1 MGQCATHTFIITQ
14 SDIPKTRMTNSPRD
28 INEKSDNTGISDISE
43 LMGGYIDGQLSA
55 EEKLRAE
62 TALQTDVTAAKV
74 LAELQSLRTG
84 IKALGGETEQRSS
97 MAEKILAQLNAPE
110 VSTSTPKVNPRPTIS
125 TVPARSSRFSF
136 YISIV
141 AIVVAAVAIW
151 QVFQGQQDEQGN
163 PLVDVIEDETQV
175 SPNDGERVV
184 SPDRPNQQDQQDQG
198 LDPGSGID
206 QPQLVENSVD
216 GDSGKPNPE
225 DMPPATPVVPSPMNP
240 SELVNNKDPGGE
252 LAGVQPDLSLLTGG
266 KFLFVIEI
274 GVTPEGV
281 EADVVRE
288 VLMKNGI
295 VYDGGLDVM
304 PELESQLLKSRYLNG
319 VVQKDEQ
326 PVGGTV
332 DLIYMVASGLQID
345 QTRLDIHARHEH
357 IARYRFNMALLP
369 KDVGVF
375 DNLHRTVKSQWA
387 TDEPEPEP
395 SPKLEEKAA
404 YQQHLRQWQGKASRL
419 MTTLYFLAGKG
430 AAVSKVGIEIP
441 PTQKTPKGANRGDLA
456 KPGSTE
462 KPILGA
468 DLICEVLLVVRNM
481 TQAEVERLP
490 DPKAEK

>member
-1 MGQCATHTFIITQ
+1 
-14 SDIPKTRMTNSPRD
+14 MTNSPRD
-28 INEKSDNTGISDISE
+28 INDKSDNTGISDISE

-84 IKALGGETEQRSS
+84 IKALGGEAEQRSS
-97 MAEKILAQLNAPE
+97 MAENILAQLNAPE
-110 VSTSTPKVNPRPTIS
+110 ASTSSPEVTPRSTTPT
-125 TVPARSSRFSF
+125 TPARSSRFSF

-141 AIVVAAVAIW
+141 AIVVAAIAIW
-151 QVFQGQQDEQGN
+151 QVYQGQQDEQGN
-163 PLVDVIEDETQV
+163 PLVDVIEGETQE
-175 SPNDGERVV
+175 SPNDGEHAV
-184 SPDRPNQQDQQDQG
+184 SPDRPNQPDQE
-198 LDPGSGID
+198 LDPDSGID
-206 QPQLVENSVD
+206 QSQLVENSVD
-216 GDSGKPNPE
+216 GNSGKPNPE
-225 DMPPATPVVPSPMNP
+225 DMPPETPVVPSPMNP
-240 SELVNNKDPGGE
+240 SELVNNKDPEGE

-281 EADVVRE
+281 DADVVRE

-345 QTRLDIHARHEH
+345 QTRLDIHSRHEH

-387 TDEPEPEP
+387 TDEPAPEP

-404 YQQHLRQWQGKASRL
+404 YQQRLKQWQGKASRL

-441 PTQKTPKGANRGDLA
+441 PTQKAPKGANRGDLT
-456 KPGSTE
+456 KPGPTE

-490 DPKAEK
+490 DPKVEK

>member
-110 VSTSTPKVNPRPTIS
+110 VSTSSPKVNPRPTIS
-125 TVPARSSRFSF
+125 TVTARSSRFSF

-141 AIVVAAVAIW
+141 TIVVAAVAIW

-163 PLVDVIEDETQV
+163 PLVDVIEDETQI
-175 SPNDGERVV
+175 SPNDGERAV
-184 SPDRPNQQDQQDQG
+184 SPARPNQQDQQDQG
-198 LDPGSGID
+198 LDPDSGID
-206 QPQLVENSVD
+206 QSQLVENSVD
-216 GDSGKPNPE
+216 VDSGKSNPE
-225 DMPPATPVVPSPMNP
+225 DIPKETPVVPSPMN
-240 SELVNNKDPGGE
+240 SRELVNNIDPEGE
-252 LAGVQPDLSLLTGG
+252 LAGLQPDLSLLTGG

-387 TDEPEPEP
+387 TDEPEP

-404 YQQHLRQWQGKASRL
+404 YQQHLKQWQGKASRL

-441 PTQKTPKGANRGDLA
+441 PTQKTPKGANRGDLT
-456 KPGSTE
+456 KPGPTE

-481 TQAEVERLP
+481 NQAEVERLP